1 MSGKQTQI
9 PDYFF
14 WMNHDSVHI
23 GSHNCQSFL
32 FCIASLIIFYET
44 DSNRDIQYKML
55 IHILLKLAI
64 KHRSDKTHNT
74 IY

>member
-1 MSGKQTQI
+1 MSGNQTQI

-14 WMNHDSVHI
+14 WMILFI
-23 GSHNCQSFL
+23 GFYNFQTFL
-32 FCIASLIIFYET
+32 FCSASPVFYET